1 VSLDLV
7 IRGGRVGGA
16 VADVGVAG
24 ERIAAIGPGLE
35 GAHEIDAGG
44 RLVSPAFVQPH
55 IHLDK
60 ALTGPLLGP
69 NRTGT
74 LAEAIALSHRVK
86 RAATVEEVRER
97 AGRVIRAAVIA
108 GTTAIRSHVD
118 VDTIGGLKGLRGVAA
133 AREDHADLCE
143 IQLVAFPQ
151 EGIWRDPGTDA
162 LMREAMRE
170 GADVV
175 GGMPHWEDGL
185 ERAREHIEFC
195 VGLAVEHD
203 ADVDM
208 HVDETDDPYWRSFEI
223 LVEEAERRGW
233 GPRTTA
239 GHVCAMASWED
250 EYAAAV
256 IRRAARAWVMVATN
270 PPTNLMLQGRGDA
283 EPRRRGIPRVKELL
297 AAGVTVGAGQDC
309 VDDAFYPFGA
319 ADPLQVALI
328 VAHAAQLGTPDEI
341 AAALRMV
348 GEDAARLLRLPDHGL
363 VPGARADLVVLD
375 AETPREALR
384 EQAPRRWVL
393 HGGRVVAE
401 TVVERRLYRSAGGR

>member
-1 VSLDLV
+1 VSYDLV
-7 IRGGRVGGA
+7 IHDARVDGA
-16 VADVGVAG
+16 RVDVAIAG
-24 ERIAAIGPGLE
+24 ERVAALGGGFEGPVL
-35 GAHEIDAGG
+35 DAGG

-60 ALTGPLLGP
+60 VRTGSLVGA
-69 NRTGT
+69 NRSGT
-74 LAEAIALSHRVK
+74 LAEAIAISHRVK
-86 RAATVEEVRER
+86 RATTVEEVRRR
-97 AGRVIRAAVIA
+97 AGEVIRAAVIA

-151 EGIWRDPGTDA
+151 EGIWRDPGSDE
-162 LMREAMRE
+162 LMQEAMKE

-185 ERAREHIEFC
+185 DEARRHIEFC
-195 VGLAVEHD
+195 LDLARRHD

-250 EYAAAV
+250 DYAAAV
-256 IRRAARAWVMVATN
+256 IRRAADAGVMLATN

-297 AAGVTVGAGQDC
+297 AAGVVVAAGQDC

-348 GEDAARLLRLPDHGL
+348 TNDAARVLRLPDYGV

-375 AETPREALR
+375 AETPRDALR

-393 HGGRVVAE
+393 RGGRVVAE
-401 TVVERRLYRSAGGR
+401 TVREQRLLR

>member
-1 VSLDLV
+1 VTYDLV
-7 IRGGRVGGA
+7 IRDARVDGA
-16 VADVGVAG
+16 RVDIGIAG
-24 ERIAAIGPGLE
+24 ERIAELGSGLDGPVL
-35 GAHEIDAGG
+35 DAGG

-60 ALTGPLLGP
+60 VLTGSLVGP
-69 NRTGT
+69 NRSGK
-74 LAEAIALSHRVK
+74 LAEAISISHRVK
-86 RAATVEEVRER
+86 RAATAEEVRAR
-97 AGRVIRAAVIA
+97 AGEVIRAAVIA

-151 EGIWRDPGTDA
+151 EGIWRDPGADE
-162 LMREAMRE
+162 LMAAAMDE

-185 ERAREHIEFC
+185 DEARRHIEFC
-195 VGLAVEHD
+195 LDLARRHD

-223 LVEEAERRGW
+223 LVEEAAKCDW
-233 GPRTTA
+233 GSRTTA
-239 GHVCAMASWED
+239 SHVCAMASWED
-250 EYAAAV
+250 DYAARV
-256 IRRAARAWVMVATN
+256 IARAARAGVMVATN
-270 PPTNLMLQGRGDA
+270 PPTNLMLQGRGDG
-283 EPRRRGIPRVKELL
+283 EPRRRGIPRIKELL
-297 AAGVTVGAGQDC
+297 AAGVTVAAGQDC
-309 VDDAFYPFGA
+309 VDDAFYPYGG

-328 VAHAAQLGTPDEI
+328 TAHAAQLGTPDEM

-348 GEDAARLLRLPDHGL
+348 SDDAARMLRLPDYGL
-363 VPGARADLVVLD
+363 VSGARADLVVLD
-375 AETPREALR
+375 AETAHEALR

-393 HGGRVVAE
+393 RGGRVVAE
-401 TVVERRLYRSAGGR
+401 TVREQRLVR